1 MLIVSPSTA
10 SALAPHAAERSW
22 VMFVQVNPPGGGQGP
37 IKIEAVKGSQIGTRL
52 ATLARENA
60 FDPMLIGLIESPT
73 PLEHAQA
80 IIEQYAA
87 GHLHHDWY
95 APSADLLAYI
105 QHVAQG
111 PIQALLAET
120 HPGGLSEESVE
131 IEEMADILN
140 VSVPT
145 VRRMIKQEVI
155 PYLKFGRIY
164 RFVPA
169 DVIASLARR
178 TR

>member
-1 MLIVSPSTA
+1 
-10 SALAPHAAERSW
+10 
-22 VMFVQVNPPGGGQGP
+22 
-37 IKIEAVKGSQIGTRL
+37 
-52 ATLARENA
+52 
-60 FDPMLIGLIESPT
+60 
-73 PLEHAQA
+73 
-80 IIEQYAA
+80 
-87 GHLHHDWY
+87 
-95 APSADLLAYI
+95 
-105 QHVAQG
+105 
-111 PIQALLAET
+111 
-120 HPGGLSEESVE
+120 
-131 IEEMADILN
+131 